1 MQSQKRKGDR
11 HNNTK
16 AKMPRLHPGFSYS
29 LDICRPSNDSVL
41 LSKVASKSLLQKH
54 SLKLQVSVSFIQRDR
69 YHIPAP
75 YLQNKTK
82 QNPSWGHEAYG
93 DAVGQVFFRVVLP
106 LSHAGEHSCQQGV
119 HLNHINVS
127 PGWTPG
133 KNSKCFSF
141 VCFKYLRDEGFLTRC
156 VKRMCVGPKDIT

>member
-1 MQSQKRKGDR
+1 
-11 HNNTK
+11 
-16 AKMPRLHPGFSYS
+16 MPRLHPGFSYS

-41 LSKVASKSLLQKH
+41 LSKVASKPLLQKH
-54 SLKLQVSVSFIQRDR
+54 SLKLQASFSFIQRDR
-69 YHIPAP
+69 HHVPAP
-75 YLQNKTK
+75 YLQNNQNKTK
-82 QNPSWGHEAYG
+82 PFMSHEAHG
-93 DAVGQVFFRVVLP
+93 DPVGQVFFRVVLP
-106 LSHAGEHSCQQGV
+106 PSHAGEHSRQQGV

-133 KNSKCFSF
+133 KNSRCFSF